1 MQFKEALRAAGLA
14 NPGRTTWSG
23 VTPDGTSV
31 FTIWEHEIYEVK
43 GRWFAS
49 WNHDPERDI
58 EFEIS
63 PRRMGTARK
72 FIERASE
79 SIGHRLRVVIVV
91 PKRDKEGK
99 ISVGSALYPD
109 QRWSSALFRFAD
121 QDALQF
127 VAELFFEPTAVPKVA
142 GGA

>member
-1 MQFKEALRAAGLA
+1 MLFKEALRAAGLS

-23 VTPDGTSV
+23 VTPDGILV
-31 FTIWEHEIYEVK
+31 FTIWEHEIYEVN

-49 WNHDPERDI
+49 WNHDPERDT

-79 SIGHRLRVVIVV
+79 SIGRRVRVVIVV

-109 QRWSSALFRFAD
+109 ERWSSALFRFAD

-127 VAELFFEPTAVPKVA
+127 VAELFVEPAAVSEVA